1 MNRDIPM
8 NRRRRTVDVELVILL
23 VALILLSIAAQWVN
37 RNLNLSET
45 ELPAEE
51 LRVTPASLSDS
62 FINGDG
68 GTPRTQPGPLSVK
81 EAD

>member
-1 MNRDIPM
+1 MNRGIPM

-45 ELPAEE
+45 ELPAGE

-62 FINGDG
+62 LINGDG
-68 GTPRTQPGPLSVK
+68 GAPRIQPGLLSVK